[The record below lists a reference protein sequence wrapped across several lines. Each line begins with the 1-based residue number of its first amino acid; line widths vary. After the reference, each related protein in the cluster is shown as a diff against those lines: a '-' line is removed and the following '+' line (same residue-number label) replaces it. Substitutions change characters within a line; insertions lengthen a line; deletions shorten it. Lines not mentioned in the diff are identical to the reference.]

1 MANKIKYKVFDYV
14 NIEHHSYIDV
24 EKKLNENF
32 GEHGFE
38 LLLVIDMGENNT
50 NKDGKSSRFR
60 YIFKKMNKK
69 LILKDL
75 NNRDYC
81 INDFERFKKHILEFH
96 GSGSSI
102 HEENGF
108 YFRIDQKFRENLFKI
123 KESK

>member
-1 MANKIKYKVFDYV
+1 MGNKIKYKVFDYV

-60 YIFKKMNKK
+60 YIFKKN
-69 LILKDL
+69 
-75 NNRDYC
+75 
-81 INDFERFKKHILEFH
+81 E
-96 GSGSSI
+96 
-102 HEENGF
+102 
-108 YFRIDQKFRENLFKI
+108 
-123 KESK
+123 